1 MKSLCWFD
9 VYFFRFKS
17 TGRFRR
23 IVVFAFLENLN
34 FSHVLS
40 LFTIFEFSS
49 YFFYFLCQLFFL
61 AASVN
66 SSCHN
71 FSSKYF
77 CSFELSCGCFVLSN
91 AMWVVLGAR
100 SCHWVV
106 FEKSAVLQL
115 NELFWVIIIFLADA
129 QDTSTIVSSALWN
142 NTKGAIHNRRF
153 TAQTLIKLL
162 VANGMRH
169 ERVGSWQNS
178 DKNFVYVIYGRPT
191 RPPPPPSSWEKHH
204 LFVAIMTKYAY
215 LFCCILMGL
224 QK

>member
-1 MKSLCWFD
+1 MLISLLSM
-9 VYFFRFKS
+9 YFLRFKNQ
-17 TGRFRR
+17 
-23 IVVFAFLENLN
+23 INWAFLENIN

-40 LFTIFEFSS
+40 LLMIFEFSS
-49 YFFYFLCQLFFL
+49 YFFLLFVSAFFL

-71 FSSKYF
+71 FSSKHF

-115 NELFWVIIIFLADA
+115 NELFWVIILFLADA

-153 TAQTLIKLL
+153 TTQTLIKLL
-162 VANGMRH
+162 VANGLRH
-169 ERVGSWQNS
+169 ERVGSWQKS
-178 DKNFVYVIYGRPT
+178 DKTLFTSFMDGLQDPLRPHLLGKNIICLL
-191 RPPPPPSSWEKHH
+191 PSW
-204 LFVAIMTKYAY
+204 LNMRNYFVA
-215 LFCCILMGL
+215 F
-224 QK
+224 